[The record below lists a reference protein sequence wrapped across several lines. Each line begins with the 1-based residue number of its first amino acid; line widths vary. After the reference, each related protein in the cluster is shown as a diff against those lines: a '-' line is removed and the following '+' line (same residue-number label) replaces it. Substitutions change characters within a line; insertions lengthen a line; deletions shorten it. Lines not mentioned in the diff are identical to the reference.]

1 VTGKRDCVGARPGK
15 SFCQGRGIAARWAAI
30 LAVVLCA
37 ASALAA
43 AASADTGDGRPG
55 PLDLGPSGLPESR
68 TVQSIQPGV
77 TLTRIARGAPDPTA
91 VWVVEMSIPGGA
103 SSPDPDAPPRS
114 IQDESSAETFA
125 ARLTDAGFP
134 AEAQRVDQP
143 QTADVTAGVLG
154 YRVRLRA
161 TFPIQAAASAEVA
174 RLSAAGFSGRAWYSG
189 WDVDSTARGPW
200 TVNVVTVDPWLFRGT
215 LRGTYGPTLEDREK
229 TTELAALERATV
241 ALNAGFFVFDPA
253 AGAEGD
259 PAGAGVYRGRLQS
272 EPVGDRP
279 VLVLHDP
286 GRHTDIVR
294 PSWSGSV
301 RLPGET
307 RVLDGLNRVPGLIR
321 NCGGTLDDLPTWR
334 PLHDVTCSDDA
345 ELVLFTPAFGPTTPS
360 GAGAEAILDRSGQV
374 VAVNESR
381 GTALR
386 AGQRSLQAT
395 GDLAP
400 LVAALRPGERV
411 DATPVLRSGDRPLT
425 GPGTT
430 VINGGPLLMEDG
442 AVHITQAQDGM
453 HQVTNPSF
461 DYGWFLQR
469 NPRTFAGTDAQGRTL
484 FVTVDGRQL
493 GELGLSIPETAAV
506 ARSLGMI
513 DAINL
518 DGGGS
523 TAMVIRGS
531 LISHPS
537 DASGERAVGD
547 AIVIR

>member
-1 VTGKRDCVGARPGK
+1 M
-15 SFCQGRGIAARWAAI
+15 AARWAAI
-30 LAVVLCA
+30 LAVLLCA
-37 ASALAA
+37 ATAA
-43 AASADTGDGRPG
+43 AGPASAGTGDG
-55 PLDLGPSGLPESR
+55 PLDLGPSGLPEGR

-77 TLTRIARGAPDPTA
+77 TLTRITRGAPDPAA
-91 VWVVEMSIPGGA
+91 VWVVEMNIPGGA

-114 IQDESSAETFA
+114 IQDQSSAETFA
-125 ARLTDAGFP
+125 ARLSDAGFP
-134 AEAQRVDQP
+134 AEAQSVEQP
-143 QTADVTAGVLG
+143 QTADVPAGVLG

-161 TFPIQAAASAEVA
+161 TFPTQAAASAEVA

-189 WDVDSTARGPW
+189 WDGESAARGPW
-200 TVNVVTVDPWLFRGT
+200 TVNVVTVDPGGFRGT
-215 LRGTYGPTLEDREK
+215 LGGTFGPTLEDREK
-229 TTELAALERATV
+229 TTELAALERANV

-279 VLVLHDP
+279 VLVLHER

-294 PSWSGSV
+294 PSWPGSV
-301 RLPGET
+301 RLPGGT

-334 PLHDVTCSDDA
+334 PLHDVTCTDDA

-360 GAGAEAILDRSGQV
+360 GAGAEAILDRSGRV
-374 VAVNESR
+374 VAVHQGR
-381 GTALR
+381 GTALA

-400 LVAALRPGERV
+400 AVAALRPGDRV
-411 DATPVLRSGDRPLT
+411 HARPVLRAGGRVLT

-430 VINGGPLLMEDG
+430 VINGGPLLMKDG
-442 AVHITQAQDGM
+442 GVHITQAQDGM

-493 GELGLSIPETAAV
+493 AELGLSIPETAAV

-513 DAINL
+513 EAINL

-547 AIVIR
+547 AIFIR

>member
-1 VTGKRDCVGARPGK
+1 M
-15 SFCQGRGIAARWAAI
+15 AARWAAI
-30 LAVVLCA
+30 LAALLC
-37 ASALAA
+37 AA
-43 AASADTGDGRPG
+43 AASVASASAGTGDGRPG

-68 TVQSIQPGV
+68 EVQSIQPGV
-77 TLTRIARGAPDPTA
+77 TLTRITRGAPDPA
-91 VWVVEMSIPGGA
+91 AGWVVEVNIPGGA

-114 IQDESSAETFA
+114 IQDQSSAEAFA

-134 AEAQRVDQP
+134 SEAQTVRQP
-143 QTADVTAGVLG
+143 QMADVPAGVLG
-154 YRVRLRA
+154 YRIRLRA
-161 TFPIQAAASAEVA
+161 AFGTQAAASAEVA

-189 WDVDSTARGPW
+189 WDGDSTARGPW
-200 TVNVVTVDPWLFRGT
+200 TVNVVTLDPRRFHGT
-215 LRGTYGPTLEDREK
+215 LGGTYGPTLEDREK
-229 TTELAALERATV
+229 TTELAALERANV
-241 ALNAGFFVFDPA
+241 ALNGGFFVFDPA

-279 VLVLHDP
+279 VLVLRDR
-286 GRHTDIVR
+286 GRHSDIVR

-301 RLPGET
+301 RLPGAT
-307 RVLDGLNRVPGLIR
+307 AVLDGLNRVPGLIR
-321 NCGGTLDDLPTWR
+321 NCGGTGDDLPTWR
-334 PLHDVTCSDDA
+334 PLHDVTCTDDA

-360 GAGAEAILDRSGQV
+360 GAGAEAILDRSGRV
-374 VAVNESR
+374 VAVLHSR
-381 GTALR
+381 GVALG

-400 LVAALRPGERV
+400 AVAALRPGDRV
-411 DATPVLRSGDRPLT
+411 HARPMLGSDGRPLT

-442 AVHITQAQDGM
+442 AVHITQRQDGM
-453 HQVTNPSF
+453 HQPSNPSF
-461 DYGWFLQR
+461 DYGWVLQR
-469 NPRTFAGTDAQGRTL
+469 NPRTFAGTDARGRTL

-513 DAINL
+513 EAINL

-523 TAMVIRGS
+523 TAMVIHGS

>member
-1 VTGKRDCVGARPGK
+1 VSARRGETSWK
-15 SFCQGRGIAARWAAI
+15 GRGLAARWAATV
-30 LAVVLCA
+30 AAVLCA
-37 ASALAA
+37 AAA
-43 AASADTGDGRPG
+43 TAAPASAETGDWPAR
-55 PLDLGPSGLPESR
+55 PLDLGPPGLPESR

-77 TLTRIARGAPDPTA
+77 TLARITRGAPDRAA
-91 VWVVEMSIPGGA
+91 VWVVEMNIPGGA

-114 IQDESSAETFA
+114 IQDQASADIFA

-134 AEAQRVDQP
+134 SEAQMVQQP
-143 QTADVTAGVLG
+143 QTADVAAGVLG

-161 TFPIQAAASAEVA
+161 TFPTQAAAAAEVT

-189 WDVDSTARGPW
+189 WDGDSTAGGPW
-200 TVNVVTVDPWLFRGT
+200 TVNVITVDPRRFQGE

-229 TTELAALERATV
+229 TTDLAALESANV
-241 ALNAGFFVFDPA
+241 ALNGGFFVFDPA

-259 PAGAGVYRGRLQS
+259 PAGAGVYRGRLES

-279 VLVLHDP
+279 VLVLRDR

-294 PSWSGSV
+294 PSWPGSV
-301 RLPGET
+301 RLPAGT
-307 RVLDGLNRVPGLIR
+307 RVLDGINRVPGLIR
-321 NCGGTLDDLPTWR
+321 NCGGTFDDLPTWR
-334 PLHDVTCSDDA
+334 PLHDVTCTDDE

-360 GAGAEAILDRSGQV
+360 GAGAEAILDRSGRV
-374 VAVNESR
+374 VAVLGSR
-381 GTALR
+381 GTALG
-386 AGQRSLQAT
+386 AAQRSLQAT
-395 GDLAP
+395 GDLATV
-400 LVAALRPGERV
+400 VAALRPGDRV
-411 DATPVLRSGDRPLT
+411 RTRLLLRSGDRPLT
-425 GPGTT
+425 RPGTT
-430 VINGGPLLMEDG
+430 AINGGPLLMEDG
-442 AVHITQAQDGM
+442 RVHITQAQDGM
-453 HQVTNPSF
+453 QQVSNPSF

-469 NPRTFAGTDAQGRTL
+469 NPRTFAGTDPQGRTL
-484 FVTVDGRQL
+484 LVTVDGRQV

-506 ARSLGMI
+506 ARSLGMV

-537 DASGERAVGD
+537 DAGGERAVGD